1 MTAQPATNRPL
12 KAKRGWRSLAET
24 WLLAWIAG
32 AAMLGAAALA
42 VIEGGLFDA
51 TASTPHYP
59 PVGWAA
65 HAAFIS
71 SVKARS
77 GDIRAPAHFSRAEVL
92 AGFRQYQGDCVMCH
106 GGPGVARAA
115 WVQGLTP
122 APPFLLDAA
131 RRWTPSQLYWIVGQ
145 GIKMT
150 AMPAWRDTRTQGE
163 VWNLVAFLEIL
174 PYLSARDYA
183 RMRAADTAS
192 PPAARQTGGRPER
205 TPGAPRA

>member
-1 MTAQPATNRPL
+1 MTGREPPREARPD
-12 KAKRGWRSLAET
+12 WRRLAET
-24 WLLAWIAG
+24 WLLAWLAAAALAG
-32 AAMLGAAALA
+32 AAVMA

-71 SVKARS
+71 SVKARA
-77 GDIRAPAHFSRAEVL
+77 GDIRAPAHFSPAETL
-92 AGFRQYQGDCVMCH
+92 AGFHEYDRDCAMCH

-122 APPFLLDAA
+122 TPPYLLDAA
-131 RRWTPSQLYWIVGQ
+131 RRWSPAQLYWIVGQ

-150 AMPAWRDTRTQGE
+150 AMPAWRLTRTEGE

-174 PYLSARDYA
+174 PYLTADDYA
-183 RMRAADTAS
+183 RMRAADGAA
-192 PPAARQTGGRPER
+192 PAVKRTDGRPGR
-205 TPGAPRA
+205 ATGAPRS

>member
-1 MTAQPATNRPL
+1 MTGRAPEQPPPQARPD
-12 KAKRGWRSLAET
+12 WRRLAET
-24 WLLAWIAG
+24 WLLAWIA
-32 AAMLGAAALA
+32 AAVLAGVAATA
-42 VIEGGLFDA
+42 VIEGGLFNA

-77 GDIRAPAHFSRAEVL
+77 GDIRAPARFSRAETL

-122 APPFLLDAA
+122 TPPFLLDAA

-174 PYLSARDYA
+174 PYLSAQDYA

-192 PPAARQTGGRPER
+192 PPAARANAVQTESS
-205 TPGAPRA
+205 

>member
-1 MTAQPATNRPL
+1 MTAAPPKTPPPE
-12 KAKRGWRSLAET
+12 AKLGWRALAAT
-24 WLLAWIAG
+24 WLLAWLAAG
-32 AAMLGAAALA
+32 LLAGAAALA
-42 VIEGGLFDA
+42 VIEGGLFNA

-77 GDIRAPAHFSRAEVL
+77 GDIRAPGRFSRAETL
-92 AGFRQYQGDCVMCH
+92 AGFRQYDSDCAMCH

-122 APPFLLDAA
+122 TPPYLLDAA
-131 RRWTPSQLYWIVGQ
+131 RRWTPAQLYWIVGQ

-150 AMPAWRDTRTQGE
+150 AMPAWRLTRTQGQ

-174 PYLSARDYA
+174 PYLSADDYA
-183 RMRAADTAS
+183 RMRATDR
-192 PPAARQTGGRPER
+192 PLPAARQTDGRP
-205 TPGAPRA
+205 GRAAGGSLP